1 MLQGSDTSA
10 VGGKLY
16 LPLKGE
22 EIEKKIVHQTR
33 WQSQEHNFN
42 SIPLSVA
49 VVFSILGNNHI
60 IIILIHRRMKNVNL
74 SVDKNVHKLKPFR
87 IPWALCYR
95 QYDRK
100 LFSQPCAEV
109 NRRWDMSAYCF
120 WGHTTFA
127 EDSWTEGH
135 SVCYFSSTC
144 NF

>member
-22 EIEKKIVHQTR
+22 EIEKKIVHQIR

-87 IPWALCYR
+87 IP
-95 QYDRK
+95 
-100 LFSQPCAEV
+100 
-109 NRRWDMSAYCF
+109 
-120 WGHTTFA
+120 
-127 EDSWTEGH
+127 
-135 SVCYFSSTC
+135 
-144 NF
+144 